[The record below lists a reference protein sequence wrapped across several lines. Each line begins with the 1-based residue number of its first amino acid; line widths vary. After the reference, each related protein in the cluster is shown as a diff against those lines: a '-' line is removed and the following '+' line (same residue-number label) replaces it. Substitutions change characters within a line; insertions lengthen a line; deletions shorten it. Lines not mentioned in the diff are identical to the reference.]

1 MASQVG
7 QRRGGVVMGVGTNM
21 NPLSIVSGTEREVC
35 TDIANR
41 QQFGINKYG
50 KTVADNPANL
60 FAWLKHAYEESLDF
74 PIYLKRAMTELGG
87 SQSFVVQDVRY
98 MSGEVLLF
106 ADQERHVTP
115 KIAAGD
121 EVVLLIIK
129 KGVR

>member
-1 MASQVG
+1 MTTPTRKTS
-7 QRRGGVVMGVGTNM
+7 TM
-21 NPLSIVSGTEREVC
+21 NTIPKLSLLSGTEREVC
-35 TDIANR
+35 VDIATR
-41 QQFGINKYG
+41 QQFGVNKYG
-50 KTVADNPANL
+50 QTVADNPADL

-98 MSGEVLLF
+98 MSGEVLLCT
-106 ADQERHVTP
+106 DHEQTVTP

-129 KGVR
+129 KGGQ

>member
-1 MASQVG
+1 MSGPKVFDINP
-7 QRRGGVVMGVGTNM
+7 TNM
-21 NPLSIVSGTEREVC
+21 NPLSIVRGTEREVC

-50 KTVADNPANL
+50 QTVADNPADL

-74 PIYLKRAMTELGG
+74 PIYLKRAMTELGQ
-87 SQSFVVQDVRY
+87 SQSFMVQDVRY
-98 MSGEVLLF
+98 ISGEVLLSTNLE
-106 ADQERHVTP
+106 ATVTP

-129 KGVR
+129 KGRR